1 MGAYTPVS
9 PPLFS
14 FFYKIPNVPQIQEVL
29 IDSHYSFDMDAY
41 TPVST
46 TSLFFDGIVLVLVCP
61 RYMEV
66 LIDVRTLT
74 RIFRPSSPC
83 K

>member
-41 TPVST
+41 TPVHL
-46 TSLFFDGIVLVLVCP
+46 LFFSLMGS
-61 RYMEV
+61 Y
-66 LIDVRTLT
+66 
-74 RIFRPSSPC
+74 
-83 K
+83 